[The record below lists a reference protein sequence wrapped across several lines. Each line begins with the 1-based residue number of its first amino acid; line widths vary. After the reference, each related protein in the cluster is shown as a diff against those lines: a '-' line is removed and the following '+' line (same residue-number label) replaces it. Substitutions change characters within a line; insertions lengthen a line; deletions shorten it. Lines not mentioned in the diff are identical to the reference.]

1 MWKENSLCKK
11 IWTLSIPLFFAL
23 TSFACAA
30 GLSVKFTNKSGD
42 TISQV
47 VAAPRSTPD
56 AVADSSAA
64 QSVTTE
70 ATGPMTVEA
79 QDAGLADQQALAV
92 AQNILAAPVAN
103 GANGAVSIARASGAC
118 VVDLTFTFASGKSL
132 TIPDMDVCQVDNI
145 VVE

>member
-1 MWKENSLCKK
+1 MRK

-23 TSFACAA
+23 ASFACAA

-64 QSVTTE
+64 QSVTAE
-70 ATGPMTVEA
+70 ATGPMTIETL
-79 QDAGLADQQALAV
+79 DAGLADQQALAV

-103 GANGAVSIARASGAC
+103 GAKGAVSIAGASGAC
-118 VVDLTFTFASGKSL
+118 VVDLAFTFASGKTL